1 MEFMVVSVLWLFL
14 FACQKEE
21 PQPPS
26 SGESTLEE
34 NPLVFSWITRLPN
47 TDGAGNHSQ
56 GVLYGDWFIYPGEL
70 GKAPRL
76 IAFDKTTGEVAWN
89 VAFNQYPGDDIGFGF
104 RMGQIYVAKT
114 RKRLLGIRLDDQSL
128 SWEYSFQDNNLL
140 GTGKP
145 TIGSN
150 AKVYITAVMGLWTD
164 FHQEFLLEF
173 DPLTGQSRTVIRYDP
188 DSLGAK
194 AIGPPVLTDGPA
206 GRQVAIF
213 NLAHFTYAGPQES
226 PQEIRAIDLETGETL
241 WSSPVI
247 DSFPSNLL
255 HPPVVFEDLVIT
267 GGGWS
272 MYAFNKYT
280 GEPVW
285 TYAFDYPWG
294 VWTKTNHLVHQD
306 RLYVNN
312 SQFDVTCL
320 DPRSGELIW
329 NNSKGGP
336 NSCESMTYY
345 EKEDLL
351 VFSSWGYGS
360 VMVLDAL
367 TGRTIH
373 REKALEGASF
383 YKDVLYDEELDMF
396 FTASFKHAFGFTI
409 QRPD

>member
-1 MEFMVVSVLWLFL
+1 MLLWAVLLL
-14 FACQKEE
+14 CGLGCKKQDHRPPNLNLEE
-21 PQPPS
+21 PPPV
-26 SGESTLEE
+26 LE
-34 NPLVFSWITRLPN
+34 FQWISRLDPEEKL
-47 TDGAGNHSQ
+47 GNLAQ
-56 GVLYGDWFIYPGEL
+56 GVLYKDWF
-70 GKAPRL
+70 
-76 IAFDKTTGEVAWN
+76 V
-89 VAFNQYPGDDIGFGF
+89 YPGDDNTPMKLMAFDKVTGEKAWEQVYEEHSYKITYALLAGDLYIARHAKFLFG
-104 RMGQIYVAKT
+104 IDLDT
-114 RKRLLGIRLDDQSL
+114 RAIQWAFDFGAINMRPGLMTL
-128 SWEYSFQDNNLL
+128 
-140 GTGKP
+140 
-145 TIGSN
+145 GSN
-150 AKVYITAVMGLWTD
+150 GLVYLNALKGLHTD

-194 AIGPPVLTDGPA
+194 AIGPPVLTDGPD

-213 NLAHFTYAGPQES
+213 NLAHFAYAPPQES
-226 PQEIRAIDLETGETL
+226 PQEIRAIDLETGETI